1 MGNNTKTTN
10 TLLNISLFII
20 VFLLFIISYSVYL
33 KITSPKENESSD
45 VTGRIIQVRVLN
57 GTQIDGL
64 AREVSNYLRTKNLD
78 VLYQGNYSDRNLKNT
93 FIIDHTGDKTIVK
106 RIIRIIGISPDQV
119 VQEIQ
124 ENSLADITIVLGEDY
139 RKLKIELKK

>member
-1 MGNNTKTTN
+1 MGKNTSN
-10 TLLNISLFII
+10 TLLNISLFVI
-20 VFLLFIISYSVYL
+20 VLLLFIISYSVYL

-124 ENSLADITIVLGEDY
+124 ENGLTDITIVLGEDY

>member
-1 MGNNTKTTN
+1 MGKNTSN
-10 TLLNISLFII
+10 TLLNISLFVI
-20 VFLLFIISYSVYL
+20 VLLLFIITYSVYL
-33 KITSPKENESSD
+33 KITSPKENESSV

-124 ENSLADITIVLGEDY
+124 ENSLTDITIVLGEDY

>member
-1 MGNNTKTTN
+1 MGKNTSN
-10 TLLNISLFII
+10 TLLNISLFFII
-20 VFLLFIISYSVYL
+20 LLLFIISYSVYL

-124 ENSLADITIVLGEDY
+124 ENSLTDITIVLGEDY

>member
-1 MGNNTKTTN
+1 MGKNTSN
-10 TLLNISLFII
+10 TLLNISLFVI
-20 VFLLFIISYSVYL
+20 VLLLFIISYSVYL

-64 AREVSNYLRTKNLD
+64 AREVSNYLRTKNFD

-124 ENSLADITIVLGEDY
+124 ENSLTDITIVLGEDY

>member
-1 MGNNTKTTN
+1 MGKNTSN
-10 TLLNISLFII
+10 TLLNISLFVI
-20 VFLLFIISYSVYL
+20 VLLLFIISYSVYL

-64 AREVSNYLRTKNLD
+64 VREVSNYLRTKNLD

-124 ENSLADITIVLGEDY
+124 ENSLTDITIVLGEDY

>member
-1 MGNNTKTTN
+1 MGKNTSN
-10 TLLNISLFII
+10 TLLNISLFVI
-20 VFLLFIISYSVYL
+20 VLLLFIITYSVYL
-33 KITSPKENESSD
+33 KITSPKENESSV
-45 VTGRIIQVRVLN
+45 VTGRIIQVCVLN

-78 VLYQGNYSDRNLKNT
+78 VLYQGNYSYRNLKNT

-124 ENSLADITIVLGEDY
+124 ENSLTDITIVLGEDY